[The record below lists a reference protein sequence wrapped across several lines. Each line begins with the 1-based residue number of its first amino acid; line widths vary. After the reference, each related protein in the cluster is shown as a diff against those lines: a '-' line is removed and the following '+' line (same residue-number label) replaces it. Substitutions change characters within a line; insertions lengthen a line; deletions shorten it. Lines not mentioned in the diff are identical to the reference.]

1 MDTDFLLIRKMR
13 QGDEE
18 AIDLFVRKYYPD
30 IFRYCRY
37 HCFDTEYAE
46 DLTQETFVRFFE
58 KFAEYHH
65 FGKAKNYLYTI
76 AGNLCKDYYKKRLSF
91 QSKNCRNQ
99 KNIRRNRCRI
109 NLWSNG
115 RCISSPVNS
124 ERLWCC
130 IIFRK

>member
-65 FGKAKNYLYTI
+65 FYT
-76 AGNLCKDYYKKRLSF
+76 F
-91 QSKNCRNQ
+91 
-99 KNIRRNRCRI
+99 
-109 NLWSNG
+109 
-115 RCISSPVNS
+115 
-124 ERLWCC
+124 
-130 IIFRK
+130 